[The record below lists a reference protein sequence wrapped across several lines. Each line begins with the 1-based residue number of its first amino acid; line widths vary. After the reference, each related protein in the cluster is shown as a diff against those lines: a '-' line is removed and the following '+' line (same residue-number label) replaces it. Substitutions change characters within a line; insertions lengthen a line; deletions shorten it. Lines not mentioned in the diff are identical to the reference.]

1 MPRCVLSFAFC
12 TNAPQIRVAR
22 PPEKPQAARID
33 APELDLD
40 EVFVEAL
47 EVVVLAALE
56 QIGDDPETRFRFFRR
71 LLVAA
76 EEEAVGRYLS

>member
-1 MPRCVLSFAFC
+1 MPRRVLSFAFC

-22 PPEKPQAARID
+22 PPEKPHAARMD

-47 EVVVLAALE
+47 EAVVLAALE
-56 QIGDDPETRFRFFRR
+56 RIGDNPTGRFKFFQR
-71 LLVAA
+71 LLAVA
-76 EEEAVGRYLS
+76 EEEAGGRRLS

>member
-56 QIGDDPETRFRFFRR
+56 RIGDDPEARFRFFRR
-71 LLVAA
+71 VLAVA
-76 EEEAVGRYLS
+76 EEEGVRRRLS